1 MAIKIPIIS
10 EYDKRGQNDAETG
23 LTKLGKS
30 AKKLA
35 KIGAAAFAA
44 VGAGAVVMGK
54 KLLDAGENASTANA
68 RIEQITKSMG
78 QFEGQTDQVTDRLVK
93 LAEKTAKLVG
103 VDQNL
108 IKEGQALLSTFA
120 SVGKDADKVGGIFD
134 RATKAS
140 IDLAAAGFGSVTS
153 NAVQLG
159 KALEDPIKGLA
170 ALGKSGVTFT
180 ADQKA
185 LIKSFVETGD
195 KAKAQ
200 EIILKAVEMQ
210 VGGTAE
216 ATANASDRMK
226 VAWSQL
232 QEQLG
237 QRLLPV
243 FEKFS
248 LFFIDTL
255 LPNMEKIYNKAAPYV
270 LSAFQTLSDWVRNTG
285 IPAFQAFSEYV
296 KVNVIPQF
304 TSLIKRANELV
315 LVARDVLA
323 PIFNEAL
330 PSALKSFGNSIPGL
344 LKLLDQVFGALVG
357 IAKAAEEAI
366 SALDRLTAN
375 KASQVIGGLLGKTV
389 VGPIGQIGS
398 LLDKVLPK
406 ESTPAPIQ
414 TPTPGRFGIPRFAD
428 GGIVPATPG
437 GMLGLIGEAGQSEAV
452 IPLDRLGNFGGN
464 VTINVTG
471 GLATSAE
478 IGQAITNALRA
489 YSRSSGPLQ
498 LNIA

>member
-10 EYDKRGQNDAETG
+10 EYDKRGQNQAETG
-23 LTKLGKS
+23 LAKLGKS

-35 KIGAAAFAA
+35 KIGAAAFVA
-44 VGAGAVVMGK
+44 VGAGALVMGK
-54 KLLDAGENASTANA
+54 KLIEAGERASTANA

-78 QFEGQTDQVTDRLVK
+78 QFEGATGEVTNRLVK
-93 LAEKTAKLVG
+93 LAEKTARLVG

-108 IKEGQALLSTFA
+108 IKEGQALLLTFK
-120 SVGKDADKVGGIFD
+120 SVSKDADKVGGVFD
-134 RATKAS
+134 RATKAA

-195 KAKAQ
+195 MAKAQ

-216 ATANASDRMK
+216 ATANASDKMK

-248 LFFIDTL
+248 IFVVDKLI
-255 LPNMEKIYNKAAPYV
+255 PNMEIIYNRAAPYV
-270 LSAFQTLSDWVRNTG
+270 LEAFRKISSWIQNTG

-304 TSLIKRANELV
+304 TSITKKAIELV
-315 LVARDVLA
+315 LVVRDVLA
-323 PIFNEAL
+323 PIFKETL
-330 PSALKSFGNSIPGL
+330 PSAFKSFGDSIPGL
-344 LKLLDQVFGALVG
+344 LKLLDQVFDALIG
-357 IAKAAEEAI
+357 IAKAAEAAI
-366 SALDRLTAN
+366 DALDRLTAN
-375 KASQVIGGLLGKTV
+375 RASQLLGGFLGKVGLGPIGV
-389 VGPIGQIGS
+389 VGP
-398 LLDKVLPK
+398 LLNKILPDQP
-406 ESTPAPIQ
+406 SAPVIP
-414 TPTPGRFGIPRFAD
+414 PTSVPSVVRGIPRFAE
-428 GGIVPATPG
+428 GGIVAG
-437 GMLGLIGEAGQSEAV
+437 GAMIGMIGEAGPEAV
-452 IPLDRLGNFGGN
+452 IPLDKLGRMGGGT
-464 VTINVTG
+464 TINITG
-471 GLATSAE
+471 GLASSAD
-478 IGQAITNALRA
+478 IGAAVVNAIRA
-489 YSRSSGPLQ
+489 FNRQNGPA
-498 LNIA
+498 NIAVA